1 MIRITG
7 SAGMQLAS
15 AWHVAL
21 FVGCILKYMC
31 EEITGVEENKGIDV
45 DVAAILGTWMA
56 LVLCK

>member
-1 MIRITG
+1 
-7 SAGMQLAS
+7 MQLAS